1 MKKKLLYIVLALVS
15 MLFLVACSG
24 DDNGESE
31 DAGSGD
37 KPIVLKAGTNLP
49 TKHMMMEGLINPL
62 LEKIEEDSGGR
73 VKFEVYD
80 SETLVRAGE
89 ELEALRSGTID
100 IAVPLYDVYDP
111 ARFPFAELPL
121 LPVTSA
127 TQEVFSKAMSILNQD
142 DEPYSDGKTHAERLY
157 GDQDLVAWPYT
168 TGRSYTIATNG
179 EPIKSLAELQA
190 LQIRIPSTV
199 HEIFANN
206 LGASPVRISA
216 NEAYDAF
223 SRGALDAGFTPIV
236 DWDSY
241 GLDEVFTY
249 IIDGIDAGSW
259 PSSIAMTKE
268 KFESLPEDIQE
279 IFDNAITELT
289 NLENNPD
296 LAKANTQLE
305 EEILSRFY
313 DKGGIMESLS
323 DLPQDI
329 QDKVDE
335 AITQT
340 WFDWIDA
347 LEAEGHPAKEAAI
360 KWRDAIIEAGGDVPD
375 AVKELSVD

>member
-1 MKKKLLYIVLALVS
+1 MKRNLLYIILALVTI
-15 MLFLVACSG
+15 LFLAACG
-24 DDNGESE
+24 GA
-31 DAGSGD
+31 DAGSSDSGEE
-37 KPIVLKAGTNLP
+37 KIVLKAGTNLP
-49 TKHMMMEGLINPL
+49 TKHMMMESMIIPL
-62 LEKIEEDSGGR
+62 LERIEEESGGR
-73 VKFEVYD
+73 VEFEVYD
-80 SETLVRAGE
+80 SETLVRGGE

-111 ARFPFAELPL
+111 SRFPFAELPL

-127 TQEVFSKAMSILNQD
+127 SQEVFSKAMSILSQD
-142 DEPYSDGKTHAERLY
+142 EEPYNDGKTHAERLY
-157 GDQDLVAWPYT
+157 GEQGLVAWPYVA
-168 TGRSYTIATNG
+168 GRSYTIGTNG
-179 EPIKSLAELQA
+179 DSIKSLAELQA

-206 LGASPVRISA
+206 LGASPARISA

-223 SRGALDAGFTPIV
+223 SRGTLDAGFTPII

-249 IIDGIDAGSW
+249 VIDGIDAGSW

-279 IFDNAITELT
+279 IFNNAITEML
-289 NLENNPD
+289 NLENNPE
-296 LAKANTQLE
+296 LAEANIQLE
-305 EEILSRFY
+305 EEIMGRFF
-313 DKGGIMESLS
+313 DKGGIMEHLS
-323 DLPQDI
+323 ELDPAI
-329 QDKVDE
+329 QEKVDQ
-335 AITQT
+335 AISQT
-340 WFDWIDA
+340 WFDWIDS

-360 KWRDAIIEAGGDVPD
+360 KWRDAILEAGGDVPE